1 MAVSRRFETR
11 FKIYAR
17 RTKLTYSN
25 YKQMFGNISDT
36 TATSVSRL
44 NIGVPSVGNA
54 FVIQYN
60 STAGWW
66 YFVASNR
73 ASAYNGLSVYPAT
86 YPAYTDAIWGRVPHA
101 VTWYDNNS
109 TPVLTGAASGRY
121 VHTVGTDT
129 RYAMTLAFQHHVDII
144 NNTNDVFRIWTR
156 DFGGVDYVLSGELKG
171 WPGLPK
177 FTAWQAVDIPA
188 NESYLFKGFEP
199 MEIKVNRE
207 SSPAEIYGLTRQ
219 DGDKFILR
227 GNSDG

>member
-17 RTKLTYSN
+17 RTELTYNS
-25 YKQMFGNISDT
+25 YKQMFGNISGP
-36 TATSVSRL
+36 TASQLSRL

-54 FVIQYN
+54 FEIQYN

-73 ASAYNGLSVYPAT
+73 ASASNGLSVYPAAS
-86 YPAYTDAIWGRVPHA
+86 PAYTDAVWGRVPHA

-109 TPVLTGAASGRY
+109 TPILTGTASGQY

-129 RYAMTLAFQHHVDII
+129 RYAMTLAFQHHVDIV
-144 NNTNDVFRIWTR
+144 NNSNDVFRIWVR
-156 DFGGVDYVLSGELKG
+156 DFGGVAYVESGELKG
-171 WPGLPK
+171 WPGPPK
-177 FTAWQAVDIPA
+177 FTAWQAIDIPS
-188 NESYLFKGFEP
+188 NGSYLFEGFEP
-199 MEIKVNRE
+199 MEIKVNQE